1 MERTLN
7 MQDLRYIN
15 LFSKITKVNTKDFF
29 EYNGTLFFC
38 VPKHLVSK
46 ALGEKAEN
54 LKKISEI
61 LDKKAKIIPKPEGTK
76 DIKKFLQKVIE
87 PIKVNSIDV
96 GENEITINATKPN
109 KASLIG
115 RDRKKLREMNQVT
128 RSFFGKQFNVA

>member
-38 VPKHLVSK
+38 VPKNLVSK
-46 ALGEKAEN
+46 ALGENTQN
-54 LKKISEI
+54 LKKIREV
-61 LDKKAKIIPKPEGTK
+61 LGKKAKILPKPEGNK
-76 DIKKFLQKVIE
+76 DIKNFIQKVIE
-87 PIKVNSIDV
+87 PVNVRSIEVD
-96 GENEITINATKPN
+96 EEEITANATKPN

-115 RDRKKLREMNQVT
+115 RDRKKLREMNKITQ
-128 RSFFGKQFNVA
+128 SFFGKQFNVT